1 MNKLTALTYETLSWI
16 VAFIIAIFIGFIIR
30 EYCAEL
36 YVVDGTSMYPTLNNN
51 DKLLIDKITY
61 RFIGK
66 PERGDVIVF
75 HYPSDPSRDFIKR
88 VIALPGDTIEIANG
102 SVLINDKCIQ
112 EDYILDIPKTG
123 FKKAT
128 VPPNSLFVMGDNRNN
143 SEDSRFS
150 DVGFVAYNLI
160 VGRALCVFWPEINAK
175 KLILSKN
182 TSIKNVEGASH
193 GKAD

>member
-1 MNKLTALTYETLSWI
+1 MNKLSALTYEILSWI

-30 EYCAEL
+30 EYGAEL

-51 DKLLIDKITY
+51 DKLLVDKITY
-61 RFIGK
+61 QFIGK

-182 TSIKNVEGASH
+182 TSIKNVEGASY

>member
-1 MNKLTALTYETLSWI
+1 MNKLSALAYETLSWI
-16 VAFIIAIFIGFIIR
+16 VAFIIAISIGFIIR

-51 DKLLIDKITY
+51 DKLLVDKLTY
-61 RFIGK
+61 QFIGK

-75 HYPSDPSRDFIKR
+75 RYPSDPSRDFIKR
-88 VIALPGDTIEIANG
+88 VIALPGDTIEINDG
-102 SVLINDKCIQ
+102 NVLINDKRIQ
-112 EDYILDIPKTG
+112 EDYIFDITKTG

-128 VPPNSLFVMGDNRNN
+128 VPPNALFVMGDNRNN

-150 DVGFVAYNLI
+150 DVGFVSYNLI
-160 VGRALCVFWPEINAK
+160 IGRALCVFWPEINAK

-182 TSIKNVEGASH
+182 TSIKNVEGASY